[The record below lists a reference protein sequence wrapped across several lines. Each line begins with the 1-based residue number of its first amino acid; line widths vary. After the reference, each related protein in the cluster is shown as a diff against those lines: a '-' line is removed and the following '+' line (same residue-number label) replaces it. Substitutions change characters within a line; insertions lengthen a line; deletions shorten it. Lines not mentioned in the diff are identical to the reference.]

1 MEVSCK
7 NSINNDK
14 SLCLYCDKTFA
25 NVKDQKNHVERDH
38 KTILCKGK
46 GSRKSE
52 RITKNNS
59 SSENSPFPGCF
70 HCNKKVIRTDDLDN
84 LFKHLLSAHKDV
96 YFGCKCKIRTQDKV
110 SLANHKKNCKIGGGG
125 KTAKYSEENLTDNRK
140 NVKKSPTVK
149 NNGDSKCDSLSES
162 EDNVVLA
169 AATLPVNAIHKKSD
183 RSKLKNH
190 SKNAS
195 VNDKGKKN
203 KISSSSSTIS
213 SSSSSNRNG
222 DDEYTIPLTR
232 QKLKEPPPRQHAS
245 QNRAAGNKKSHKTN
259 KTNDVK
265 SITTTSPPTKVNRTK
280 TNKVVNANAHNPE
293 PIENVLKNEP
303 VSFEFDEDFY
313 RNISQNVRLNLLH
326 FVDGK
331 SDRLQNRR
339 PVFDH
344 ISEQT
349 AASCTTVK
357 KVATPVHEQ
366 EIHESTN
373 FELSTP
379 FPALLTAEQ
388 YGFGDSN
395 PNKNKRHI
403 TKNSWKW
410 KWDLIKKYKYVNE
423 GGKIVKKVKQITT
436 GLKDLSQLDMWTQL
450 SMRSRYENLN
460 IQNGST
466 TEFDGGLSD
475 KLSTR
480 MIKTQNIE
488 QLNAI
493 LDKRLTPEIDI
504 EQLQQ
509 TVIKLEPEE
518 KEEICDSFEDNQQ
531 EDEGDEKCELFGMF
545 NLSRANVPKPSKT
558 QLSGEWARPRCYIC
572 LDCGMEFDLM
582 KNLNDHKNSE
592 HPYIVTSH
600 YEIVGRE
607 NLEEKLYKNLF
618 LPKKALQT
626 SGFARSLS
634 VNSDSKSNETNEAS
648 TSSDNSSKF
657 FADQKEKE
665 CSKCLKMIKYS
676 SDNDI
681 HKHILECIE
690 DRVWMQAKKRSKYRR
705 SRRKS
710 RKNTRKSRLSIDQ
723 KKVSSSPSTKDNT
736 EGKNYSTIKLFVT

>member
-1 MEVSCK
+1 MEISSK
-7 NSINNDK
+7 NSANNDK

-25 NVKDQKNHVERDH
+25 NVKDKKNHVEREH

-46 GSRKSE
+46 GSRKSI

-59 SSENSPFPGCF
+59 SSENSPFSGCF
-70 HCNKKVIRTDDLDN
+70 QCNKKVVRTDDLDS
-84 LFKHLLSAHKDV
+84 LYQHLLSAHKDV
-96 YFGCKCKIRTQDKV
+96 YFGCKCKIRTQDKI
-110 SLANHKKNCKIGGGG
+110 SLTNHKKNCKIGGGG
-125 KTAKYSEENLTDNRK
+125 KTTRYSEENLTDNRK
-140 NVKKSPTVK
+140 SAKKSETPK
-149 NNGDSKCDSLSES
+149 NNGDSKSDSFSES
-162 EDNVVLA
+162 EDNVA
-169 AATLPVNAIHKKSD
+169 AAGKTLPTTAIHKKSD
-183 RSKLKNH
+183 RSKLKAL

-213 SSSSSNRNG
+213 SSSSSVKTG

-232 QKLKEPPPRQHAS
+232 QKLKEPPPRQTAAL
-245 QNRAAGNKKSHKTN
+245 NRSTGNKKTHKTN
-259 KTNDVK
+259 KINDVK
-265 SITTTSPPTKVNRTK
+265 SITTSSPPTKVNRTK
-280 TNKVVNANAHNPE
+280 INKVVNAPNPE
-293 PIENVLKNEP
+293 PVETILKNEP
-303 VSFEFDEDFY
+303 VSFEFEEDFY
-313 RNISQNVRLNLLH
+313 RNISQNIRLNLLH

-331 SDRLQNRR
+331 SDQLEHRR
-339 PVFDH
+339 SVFEK
-344 ISEQT
+344 ISET
-349 AASCTTVK
+349 ACCTTEE
-357 KVATPVHEQ
+357 KVAIPVHEE
-366 EIHESTN
+366 EIHESTS

-395 PNKNKRHI
+395 PNKNKRHV

-436 GLKDLSQLDMWTQL
+436 GLKDLSQLDLWTQL

-460 IQNGST
+460 IQSELT
-466 TEFDGGLSD
+466 TERFDES

-480 MIKTQNIE
+480 IIKTQNIE

-509 TVIKLEPEE
+509 TVIKVEPEE
-518 KEEICDSFEDNQQ
+518 QDDNFERFDIDNEIDENEEKSKTFSM
-531 EDEGDEKCELFGMF
+531 L
-545 NLSRANVPKPSKT
+545 NLTKTNIPKPSKT

-572 LDCGMEFDLM
+572 LHCGLEFDLM

-592 HPYIVTSH
+592 HPYIVSSH

-607 NLEEKLYKNLF
+607 NLEKKLYKNLF
-618 LPKKALQT
+618 LPKKALQA
-626 SGFARSLS
+626 SGFARSIS

-657 FADQKEKE
+657 FGDQKEME

-690 DRVWMQAKKRSKYRR
+690 DRVWMQAKRRNKYRK
-705 SRRKS
+705 SRRKC
-710 RKNTRKSRLSIDQ
+710 RKNTRKSRLSFDQ
-723 KKVSSSPSTKDNT
+723 KKNSSSPSTKDNT
-736 EGKNYSTIKLFVT
+736 EGKKTFKSKES